1 MSCKNWRRN
10 CFHQSC
16 HLFFYAKNC
25 FFDYFYWFCFWFHW
39 TTTCN
44 AQQKWNMNYRRIWQI
59 KKNPAG
65 TQKDTNS
72 PRAIRLKP
80 TTSTLI
86 KWAMITPL
94 IKSALITMHKSSSVP
109 FPQGE
114 TISCQKT
121 NYYQTIAPGKYIE
134 GFGFTS
140 GQTHWI
146 VHENGKTMRCE
157 TALLSW
163 CVGNCCACC
172 ACCACALAWNCSRL
186 LEASSKELTIML
198 RKRLISS
205 PIFAL
210 DANWKC
216 IETNPCTCFLGI
228 AMEYKH
234 IITIITIGHN
244 RTTPWA
250 TLEEPV
256 WDLSS
261 KTIHPYF
268 HLIYKQVLNLV
279 MVWHAR
285 SRFLRETLTRSL
297 KALLSSNTPSMH
309 AIPAEK
315 GNVQV
320 DINNQAIHSRYSR
333 RTHTHPT
340 PGVVRRN
347 AYYISLSF
355 CAICF
360 PLEAETALFQASDVK
375 LFNKP
380 FHIWSSV
387 FSIGNQDRPHES
399 SRLCILLSHVDKGSS
414 RMSGR
419 YWMFWTSLPHSQKP
433 LPPAVAESIKIGP
446 LTRSV
451 ASGSTNGNLTKI
463 ALLGAAQLAT
473 MWWQGDFSS
482 LEYRSASPSDA
493 VFYLHLPTV
502 KGSHRFLLSDY
513 KYSSGKTFKLCP
525 VKLSCLIQQPLCLW
539 ICIDMQN
546 LPKRQGLLVD
556 RSCNRLFL
564 YLKIFIHSST
574 RECYMHFS
582 AHYSPSIL
590 S

>member
-1 MSCKNWRRN
+1 MFVSPVSPRWNYQLPKNKLL
-10 CFHQSC
+10 S
-16 HLFFYAKNC
+16 
-25 FFDYFYWFCFWFHW
+25 
-39 TTTCN
+39 
-44 AQQKWNMNYRRIWQI
+44 NYRSWII
-59 KKNPAG
+59 
-65 TQKDTNS
+65 
-72 PRAIRLKP
+72 
-80 TTSTLI
+80 
-86 KWAMITPL
+86 
-94 IKSALITMHKSSSVP
+94 
-109 FPQGE
+109 
-114 TISCQKT
+114 
-121 NYYQTIAPGKYIE
+121 YIE

-146 VHENGKTMRCE
+146 VHQNGKTMRCE

-234 IITIITIGHN
+234 IIIIITIDHN

-261 KTIHPYF
+261 KIIYPYF
-268 HLIYKQVLNLV
+268 NLIYKHVLNLA

-285 SRFLRETLTRSL
+285 SRFLRETLTQSL
-297 KALLSSNTPSMH
+297 KALLSSNSPSMH

-315 GNVQV
+315 ANVQV

-360 PLEAETALFQASDVK
+360 P
-375 LFNKP
+375 
-380 FHIWSSV
+380 
-387 FSIGNQDRPHES
+387 
-399 SRLCILLSHVDKGSS
+399 
-414 RMSGR
+414 
-419 YWMFWTSLPHSQKP
+419 
-433 LPPAVAESIKIGP
+433 
-446 LTRSV
+446 
-451 ASGSTNGNLTKI
+451 
-463 ALLGAAQLAT
+463 
-473 MWWQGDFSS
+473 
-482 LEYRSASPSDA
+482 
-493 VFYLHLPTV
+493 
-502 KGSHRFLLSDY
+502 
-513 KYSSGKTFKLCP
+513 
-525 VKLSCLIQQPLCLW
+525 
-539 ICIDMQN
+539 
-546 LPKRQGLLVD
+546 
-556 RSCNRLFL
+556 
-564 YLKIFIHSST
+564 
-574 RECYMHFS
+574 
-582 AHYSPSIL
+582 
-590 S
+590 